1 MKFYPAEPKFGG
13 MDQSSTTQN
22 RRSRRSPVLLAA
34 TVEVAGVPQP
44 VKLRNLSE
52 EGALIEGERL
62 PLEGTT
68 TFFQR
73 NELRLKSRVVWVLG
87 TYAGVAFARQL
98 RPEEV
103 LRNVPQPRQR
113 QDVDF
118 RRPGLAC
125 RALTDKERQMVEK
138 WMVSSPMGSPGD

>member
-1 MKFYPAEPKFGG
+1 
-13 MDQSSTTQN
+13 MDESSLSQN
-22 RRSRRSPVLLAA
+22 RRSRRAPVLLHASI
-34 TVEVAGVPQP
+34 EVAGSPQP

-73 NELRLKSRVVWVLG
+73 NELRLKSRVIWVEG
-87 TYAGVAFARQL
+87 RYAGVAFARTL
-98 RPEEV
+98 KPEEV
-103 LRNVPQPRQR
+103 LRHVPQPRQR
-113 QDVDF
+113 VERDF

-125 RALTDKERQMVEK
+125 RPLTADERKMVEK
-138 WMVSSPMGSPGD
+138 WMVSSPTGALGE

>member
-1 MKFYPAEPKFGG
+1 MA
-13 MDQSSTTQN
+13 QN
-22 RRSRRSPVLLAA
+22 RKSRRSPVYLAA
-34 TVEVAGVPQP
+34 AVEIAGVLQP

-73 NELRLKSRVVWVLG
+73 NELRLKSRVIWVEG
-87 TYAGVAFARQL
+87 RYAGVAFARTL
-98 RPEEV
+98 KPEEV
-103 LRNVPQPRQR
+103 LRHVPQPRQR
-113 QDVDF
+113 VERDF

-125 RALTDKERQMVEK
+125 RPLTADERKMVEK
-138 WMVSSPMGSPGD
+138 WMVSSPNGALGE